1 MNDLGLMTDGLIQQP
16 PKGVP
21 KVHLY
26 TKPTA
31 NRKAVQLWV

>member
-1 MNDLGLMTDGLIQQP
+1 MPT
-16 PKGVP
+16 GVP

-31 NRKAVQLWV
+31 SRLAEEPVNNDSNRTAT